1 MEVKLICFG
10 RIAEIIENKNME
22 ISGITETD
30 EFKIHIE
37 GLYPALKT
45 MKYKIA
51 VNQELIQQN
60 TPIPNNAIV
69 ALMPPFSGG

>member
-1 MEVKLICFG
+1 MEIRLICFG
-10 RIAEIIENKNME
+10 RIAEIIGNKNME

-37 GLYPALKT
+37 NLYPALKS

-51 VNQELIQQN
+51 VNQELVQQN
-60 TPIPNNAIV
+60 TRITSNAIV